1 MKGITM
7 AQRTTTIASAVGLHA
22 RPAAVFS
29 QAAAKSGH
37 TVTLTTNGKTINASS
52 ILSIL
57 GLSISHGDE
66 VTIDVKGAEA
76 ERVADELQAI
86 LATDLDAA

>member
-1 MKGITM
+1 M

-29 QAAAKSGH
+29 KAVAAASGH
-37 TVTLTTNGKTINASS
+37 TVSLTAKGKTIDARS

-57 GLSISHGDE
+57 SLSIGHGDE
-66 VTIDVKGAEA
+66 VTIDVDGAHA
-76 ERVADELQAI
+76 ERVADELQAV

>member
-22 RPAAVFS
+22 RPAAVFA

-37 TVTLTTNGKTINASS
+37 TVSLTSKGKTINASS

-66 VTIDVKGAEA
+66 VTIDVEGAEA

>member
-1 MKGITM
+1 M

-37 TVTLTTNGKTINASS
+37 TVSLTSKGKTIDARS

-57 GLSISHGDE
+57 GDE
-66 VTIDVKGAEA
+66 VTIDVDGAEA
-76 ERVADELQAI
+76 ERVADELEAI